1 MIEIPFGKN
10 NLRKQSLA
18 FYGYNV
24 ELKLAAM
31 DSTSIIIAAIS
42 PFVILVH
49 IFAIVL
55 VIKEKLITE
64 NQKCLIVSLSIVEIC
79 LGLGGFIRNLDQDF
93 LKIFVFTTPALMA
106 MFIMILITLDR
117 FLAVYLNIK
126 YELYCTRRKTIVL
139 LLAAFL
145 VAISFFAYVFLKNVL
160 NPWNY
165 RRWLYLYVYP
175 VFGFGFVIYAC
186 LVYLYIYKKIKKNKA
201 QRKKMMHRF
210 KSNTRVTVTQHFKK
224 NKFKLFVPGL
234 IILNFILFMVVPI
247 TITMIIYVTNDDEN
261 IEIDHLPFV
270 PALYTVS
277 LLIDPFI
284 YLFHMKSTKRIC
296 KRLLCKK
303 NDIYPERRK

>member
-1 MIEIPFGKN
+1 MV
-10 NLRKQSLA
+10 
-18 FYGYNV
+18 YNV
-24 ELKLAAM
+24 ELKIIVM
-31 DSTSIIIAAIS
+31 DSTSTIITVIS

-49 IFAIVL
+49 IFAIIL
-55 VIKEKLITE
+55 VIKEKCITE

-79 LGLGGFIRNLDQDF
+79 LALGGFIRNVDQDF
-93 LKIFVFTTPALMA
+93 LKIFIFTTASLMA
-106 MFIMILITLDR
+106 MFIMIFITLDR

-126 YELYCTRRKTIVL
+126 YERFCTRRKTIVL

-145 VAISFFAYVFLKNVL
+145 VANSFFAYVFVKNTL

-186 LVYLYIYKKIKKNKA
+186 LVYLYIYNKIKKNKV

-210 KSNTRVTVTQHFKK
+210 KSNTREAVTQHFKK

-247 TITMIIYVTNDDEN
+247 TITMIIYVLHEGEN

-270 PALYTVS
+270 SVLYTVS
-277 LLIDPFI
+277 FLIDPLI
-284 YLFHMKSTKRIC
+284 YLFHMKSAKRIC
-296 KRLLCKK
+296 KRLLCRK
-303 NDIYPERRK
+303 NDIYPELRK